1 VGQDGRAGG
10 AGERHTMQQSAGQSA
25 RRMRDVLATF
35 KKPTFSDTSCHDMMF
50 NADPAIDHE
59 KQASDAAQP
68 IDALGTHAEQNK
80 QQAELQTRLKR

>member
-1 VGQDGRAGG
+1 
-10 AGERHTMQQSAGQSA
+10 
-25 RRMRDVLATF
+25 MRDVLATF

-68 IDALGTHAEQNK
+68 IDALGAHMPNKTSNK
-80 QQAELQTRLKR
+80 QSFRQG

>member
-1 VGQDGRAGG
+1 
-10 AGERHTMQQSAGQSA
+10 
-25 RRMRDVLATF
+25 
-35 KKPTFSDTSCHDMMF
+35 MMF